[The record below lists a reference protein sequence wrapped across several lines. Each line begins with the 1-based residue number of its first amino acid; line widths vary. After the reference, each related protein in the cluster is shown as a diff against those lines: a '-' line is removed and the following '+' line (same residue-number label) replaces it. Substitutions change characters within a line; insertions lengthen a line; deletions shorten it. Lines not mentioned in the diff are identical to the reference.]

1 MGIQKTPGREAIVS
15 QSGARTHSGQ
25 GVGAQQHPPRKK
37 RFWFDPRFA
46 IGLVLVAAS
55 VVGISALIGATDS
68 TVSVMAAR
76 EPLVAGQ
83 RVQPGDLVPT
93 AVRIVDA
100 ARLYVRA
107 GSVPDGGFIVS
118 RTVAAGELVP
128 SSAVSSVA
136 SEDSTSVV
144 LDLGSALPESVSVGS
159 RVDVWAGRELDNGD
173 FEAPTV
179 IVGSATVVRVVDN
192 QSLMASDS
200 GTGLE
205 LLIPRSTT
213 ARVLEAVANGAA
225 ISVVPVDVPLDLTV
239 GD

>member
-1 MGIQKTPGREAIVS
+1 MKRREFLKAS
-15 QSGARTHSGQ
+15 TAGA
-25 GVGAQQHPPRKK
+25 A
-37 RFWFDPRFA
+37 
-46 IGLVLVAAS
+46 VAAVAS
-55 VVGISALIGATDS
+55 PAIAQSMPEIKWRLASSFPKSLDTIYGGAEMMAKQVAEMTDNKFQIQ
-68 TVSVMAAR
+68 V
-76 EPLVAGQ
+76 
-83 RVQPGDLVPT
+83 
-93 AVRIVDA
+93 
-100 ARLYVRA
+100 
-107 GSVPDGGFIVS
+107 F
-118 RTVAAGELVP
+118 AAGELVP

-159 RVDVWAGRELDNGD
+159 RVDVWAGRELDTGD

-179 IVGSATVVRVVDN
+179 IIGSATVVRVVDN

-225 ISVVPVDVPLDLTV
+225 ISVVPVDVPLDLRA